1 MAMSHSQ
8 DHILTENI
16 WFAWSKTS
24 YSGDKRRCHQAGQ
37 TTTNEQGK
45 VGLLSPWAVG
55 RLSFAIWEI
64 HLEKHILRNTPSETS
79 FVNVCHVCEYFWM
92 PARSDIHWHVLTNS
106 TILSIVTI
114 ARTILDTC
122 GIWDTVYNSGN
133 WEPQVI
139 TISLAWQLRVAVDD
153 ICNLAML
160 IHFVNGTSS
169 STSSAAH
176 SWALAA
182 VCGT

>member
-1 MAMSHSQ
+1 M
-8 DHILTENI
+8 
-16 WFAWSKTS
+16 
-24 YSGDKRRCHQAGQ
+24 R
-37 TTTNEQGK
+37 K
-45 VGLLSPWAVG
+45 VGLLSPWAAG

-64 HLEKHILRNTPSETS
+64 HLEKHILRDTPSETS
-79 FVNVCHVCEYFWM
+79 FVNVCHVCEYFWT
-92 PARSDIHWHVLTNS
+92 PASSDIHWHVLTNS

-122 GIWDTVYNSGN
+122 GIWDTVYNSDN